1 MHGSCAYKY
10 RVVGTVDTAGR
21 KTLLLIC
28 CKRAN
33 ARGRTERFIHL
44 HREYPTPAG
53 RSAPESSESAPTA
66 TTALKMPPTCLC
78 LCGLKVW

>member
-44 HREYPTPAG
+44 HREYPTPSLPANRLVG
-53 RSAPESSESAPTA
+53 PPGVISALVRCSEH
-66 TTALKMPPTCLC
+66 
-78 LCGLKVW
+78 V